1 MSELQERG
9 VSNNGFFRQISNELD
24 DNLPKFKD
32 SSSRAF
38 IHGTYHTLVGVAKF
52 CVGNGEGANAEFG
65 RAGEQYTKAVLG
77 LPGEYGD

>member
-9 VSNNGFFRQISNELD
+9 VSNNGFFRQISNGLD
-24 DNLPKFKD
+24 AIPFFKD
-32 SSSRAF
+32 SPVRAV
-38 IHGTYHTLVGVAKF
+38 IHGDYHTLVGIAKM
-52 CVGNGEGANAEFG
+52 CVGNGEGAKAEFE